1 MCFFIA
7 ISLGYRLVFFFLEAV
22 PPVLTCLFVGILLE
36 FKFLDSCE
44 TNTERSE
51 MQIVTVDAKVAGS
64 FRV

>member
-7 ISLGYRLVFFFLEAV
+7 ISLGYRLVFFLEAV